1 MTLEDAMKARYFNI
15 NDLSRISGI
24 SRPTIYSILG
34 KRKKQKSSVRVDTLL
49 KIAKTLNAKIVINE
63 KKANGFDIILKEVKR
78 YENDY

>member
-1 MTLEDAMKARYFNI
+1 MTLEDAMRARCFNI
-15 NDLSRISGI
+15 NDLSRRSGI

-49 KIAKTLNAKIVINE
+49 KIAKALNAKIVINE

-78 YENDY
+78 DENS

>member
-1 MTLEDAMKARYFNI
+1 MTLEDAMRVRYFNI
-15 NDLSRISGI
+15 NDLSRRSGV

-49 KIAKTLNAKIVINE
+49 KIAKALNAKIVIKE

-78 YENDY
+78 DENS

>member
-49 KIAKTLNAKIVINE
+49 KIAKALNAKIVINE
-63 KKANGFDIILKEVKR
+63 KKTNGFDIILKEVKR
-78 YENDY
+78 DENS

>member
-1 MTLEDAMKARYFNI
+1 MTLEDAMKARCFNI
-15 NDLSRISGI
+15 NDLSRRSGI

-63 KKANGFDIILKEVKR
+63 KKPNGFDIILKEVKR
-78 YENDY
+78 DENS